1 LPERA
6 AILAINTT
14 DPLTLQ
20 SIPPVLRVIDW
31 RKQSSQVVD
40 WWIAYIGAV
49 LEQSNDAA
57 FLAEAALFSISRP
70 RPGEAMSLARAKRPG
85 SRTVVLLA
93 IFEGAAA
100 ELSEDEA
107 TSVAHSLTVDLRGIR
122 EAAARRSFSF
132 GSSYDAGALL
142 AELLLAR
149 PELPTRSMKRMTR
162 SPTTPAAN
170 VFYRL
175 RESDLS

>member
-1 LPERA
+1 MMQL
-6 AILAINTT
+6 
-14 DPLTLQ
+14 
-20 SIPPVLRVIDW
+20 
-31 RKQSSQVVD
+31 SSQKLPYSASRGPVPAKLCL
-40 WWIAYIGAV
+40 WRG
-49 LEQSNDAA
+49 QSDRA
-57 FLAEAALFSISRP
+57 P
-70 RPGEAMSLARAKRPG
+70 ARF
-85 SRTVVLLA
+85 VVLLA

-107 TSVAHSLTVDLRGIR
+107 TSVAHSLTADLRGIR

-170 VFYRL
+170 VFNRL